1 MPIYKICSYDKF
13 RRAGYDASLIAK
25 VFTDVEEGEQFYI
38 ECAKKDNS
46 EYLYQQAALY
56 LSSYKEHKKAF
67 EWVDNAR
74 NIAHYNRFTVDS
86 TYAKIYFDVNLSA
99 SEEESLKA
107 LQILEKCCR
116 NDKRKSIHFLV
127 FAECVEQFCLQY
139 PNSKYKGYLIETA
152 LEFISEG
159 LSESNKALSKKIKWR
174 LNDSKEK
181 IKKL

>member
-1 MPIYKICSYDKF
+1 M
-13 RRAGYDASLIAK
+13 
-25 VFTDVEEGEQFYI
+25 
-38 ECAKKDNS
+38 
-46 EYLYQQAALY
+46 
-56 LSSYKEHKKAF
+56 
-67 EWVDNAR
+67 
-74 NIAHYNRFTVDS
+74 
-86 TYAKIYFDVNLSA
+86 NLSA

-139 PNSKYKGYLIETA
+139 PNSKYKGYLIETT